1 MHLSPLAVLIGWI
14 PLGVYFFRRY
24 PARIA
29 ILLNFFGGW
38 AILPGANYRATSDAF
53 PYWILG
59 VCLPTNYFLTKA
71 AATAIAAL
79 AGTLLFHRA
88 DLKRFRPGICDL
100 PMAIWCSVPFLSA
113 ATHWTTFQENLLG
126 AAYQTIAWGVPW
138 LLGRVFFSDPDSLL
152 LGAKALVVAAFC
164 YVPVCLVELCYGPQ
178 IYAFLYGYEP
188 YRWVGAERYF
198 GFRPIGLM
206 EDGNQLGIWMAAGAL
221 IAFSL
226 SLRRQTE
233 RILGLPLRWVAGGLA
248 VTTLL
253 CQSAG
258 SIILLLFLLPLILL
272 KRRSFL
278 RAFVAILI
286 FGILALV
293 IFRMTNLVSLREL
306 AKSNGAVRSMAA
318 ELASVGRQSLGWR
331 LARDESH
338 IAIALRRPLLG
349 FGRWDWWQ
357 SSDSRPWSLWLLI
370 FGMYGLVGLVAFG
383 SILFMPVFRAAW
395 STANKIDANH
405 SNLRLAVV
413 GLILMIAF
421 DGLLNGSM
429 ILPYLVIMGGMT
441 SGDASLVARASPFRI
456 NRSRNS
462 R

>member
-1 MHLSPLAVLIGWI
+1 MHLSPFAILIGWI
-14 PLGVYFFRRY
+14 PLGAYFFRRY

-38 AILPGANYRATSDAF
+38 AILPGASYRVTSDAF

-71 AATAIAAL
+71 TATAIAAL

-100 PMAIWCSVPFLSA
+100 PMAIWCSVPLLSA
-113 ATHWTTFQENLLG
+113 ATHWSTFQENLFG
-126 AAYQTIAWGVPW
+126 GVYQTIAWGVPW

-152 LGAKALVVAAFC
+152 LSARALVVAAFC
-164 YVPVCLVELCYGPQ
+164 YVPVCLVEICYGPQ

-188 YRWVGAERYF
+188 YRWVGAQRYL
-198 GFRPIGLM
+198 GYRPIGLM
-206 EDGNQLGIWMAAGAL
+206 EDGNQLGIWMAAGTL
-221 IAFSL
+221 IAISL
-226 SLRRQTE
+226 SLRRQIKH
-233 RILGLPLRWVAGGLA
+233 ILRLPLGWIAGGLA

-258 SIILLLFLLPLILL
+258 SIILLLFLLPLTLL
-272 KRRSFL
+272 KRRSVM
-278 RAFVAILI
+278 RASVVMLIL
-286 FGILALV
+286 GILALV

-306 AKSNGAVRSMAA
+306 AKSNGAVRSIAA
-318 ELASVGRQSLGWR
+318 ELASIGRQSLGWR

-338 IAIALRRPLLG
+338 IAIALQRPLLG

-357 SSDSRPWSLWLLI
+357 SSGSRPWSLWLLI
-370 FGMYGLVGLVAFG
+370 FGMYGLVGLIAFG
-383 SILFMPVFRAAW
+383 SILFMPVFRATW
-395 STANKIDANH
+395 STLNNNDGDE
-405 SNLRLAVV
+405 SNLRLALVA
-413 GLILMIAF
+413 LILMIAF
-421 DGLLNGSM
+421 DSLLNGSM

-441 SGDASLVARASPFRI
+441 SCDASLVTRASP
-456 NRSRNS
+456 
-462 R
+462 